1 MPIVRLAHNCCIGT
15 PHCPSRRSRRP
26 WKTADS
32 GHSLDA
38 DAKPD
43 GALVGH
49 LRLAVYHPAL
59 HLGGAVQALTLANSA
74 NKPPPLLFSDVVTLA
89 AD

>member
-15 PHCPSRRSRRP
+15 RTVHRAGLGDRGKRP
-26 WKTADS
+26 IRVIHWMPMRNLM
-32 GHSLDA
+32 GHSS
-38 DAKPD
+38 
-43 GALVGH
+43 GTSGSRYII
-49 LRLAVYHPAL
+49 LRCTLAAQCKRV
-59 HLGGAVQALTLANSA
+59 TLANSA